1 MARKLICSDMHP
13 GHFGQLVTAMP
24 ELINPVP
31 RDTPSL
37 VEMLSGSGASL
48 LLNEMRNAA
57 MADGLATYG
66 MMASEGRGWQGS
78 SGRQHGKVIREG
90 RMKEVLGV
98 VILALRAG
106 DDSTANATGRKAEQ
120 WNNLEC
126 DYGGALNANL
136 HVGGDGHA
144 PTNAKSEKVTLI
156 AFIKGTPTYMGKAGI
171 MTDGYRKALKKL
183 KAVGSG
189 PGLRTTLS
197 HSYRGIFCRVWP
209 SCWY

>member
-1 MARKLICSDMHP
+1 MLPPVHGLARKLICSDMRP

-24 ELINPVP
+24 ELINPTP

-37 VEMLSGSGASL
+37 VEILSGSGAFL

-106 DDSTANATGRKAEQ
+106 DDSTANAT
-120 WNNLEC
+120 
-126 DYGGALNANL
+126 
-136 HVGGDGHA
+136 V
-144 PTNAKSEKVTLI
+144 
-156 AFIKGTPTYMGKAGI
+156 KGT
-171 MTDGYRKALKKL
+171 LL
-183 KAVGSG
+183 KAVKEISDGW
-189 PGLRTTLS
+189 TQK
-197 HSYRGIFCRVWP
+197 
-209 SCWY
+209 